1 MIGYLR
7 GQVLEREPT
16 RLLLDVQGVGYIVY
30 VPLTLHAAVGQVLS
44 LRIYT
49 HVTDDQIT
57 LYGFED
63 ARQLR
68 LFEYL
73 LKVQGVGP
81 RIGMSILSHMTPD
94 EFVQIVRQRDARRLR
109 EIPGVGP
116 KVSERLVVELAP
128 VMDRWIMACEK
139 VPSPTAVS
147 QGRWQEVLQALEVL
161 GYNRREVEALVRDVL
176 QQSSPDEPLED
187 VLRKVLRR
195 KAAS

>member
-16 RLLLDVQGVGYIVY
+16 RLLLDVQGVGYVVY
-30 VPLTLHAAVGQVLS
+30 VPLTLHATVGQALS

-63 ARQLR
+63 DRQLR
-68 LFEYL
+68 LFEHL

-94 EFVQIVRQRDARRLR
+94 EFVQIVRRRDARRLR

-116 KVSERLVVELAP
+116 KVSERIVVELAP
-128 VMDRWIMACEK
+128 MMERWSVAAEK
-139 VPSPTAVS
+139 APSPTAAS
-147 QGRWQEVLQALEVL
+147 EGRFQEVIRALEVL
-161 GYNRREVEALVRDVL
+161 GYSRREVEALVRDVL
-176 QQSSPDEPLED
+176 QQSPPDEPIED

>member
-16 RLLLDVQGVGYIVY
+16 RLLLDVQGVGYVVY
-30 VPLTLHAAVGQVLS
+30 VPLTLHATVGQALS

-63 ARQLR
+63 DRQLR
-68 LFEYL
+68 LFEHL

-94 EFVQIVRQRDARRLR
+94 EFVQIVRRRDARRLR

-116 KVSERLVVELAP
+116 KVSERIVVELAP
-128 VMDRWIMACEK
+128 IMERWSGAAEK
-139 VPSPTAVS
+139 APSPTAVS
-147 QGRWQEVLQALEVL
+147 ESRFQEVLRALEVL
-161 GYNRREVEALVRDVL
+161 GYSRREVEALVRDVL
-176 QQSSPDEPLED
+176 QQSPPDEPIED

>member
-16 RLLLDVQGVGYIVY
+16 RLLLDVQGVGYVVY
-30 VPLTLHAAVGQVLS
+30 VPLTLHAATGQTLS

-49 HVTDDQIT
+49 YVTDGQIT

-63 ARQLR
+63 DRQLR

-94 EFVQIVRQRDARRLR
+94 EFVEIVRRRDVRRLR

-116 KVSERLVVELAP
+116 KVSERIVVELAP
-128 VMDRWIMACEK
+128 IMERWGGPAERK
-139 VPSPTAVS
+139 PSAAVS
-147 QGRWQEVLQALEVL
+147 EERLQEVVWALEAL
-161 GYNRREVEALVRDVL
+161 GYSRREVEALVRDVL
-176 QQSSPDEPLED
+176 RQSPPDEPIEE
-187 VLRKVLRR
+187 VLRKVLRQ
-195 KAAS
+195 KAAR

>member
-16 RLLLDVQGVGYIVY
+16 RLLLDVQGVGYVVY
-30 VPLTLHAAVGQVLS
+30 VPLTLRATAGQTLA
-44 LRIYT
+44 LRVYT
-49 HVTDDQIT
+49 HVTDGQVT

-63 ARQLR
+63 ERQLR
-68 LFEYL
+68 LFESL

-94 EFVQIVRQRDARRLR
+94 EFVEIVRRRDARRLR

-116 KVSERLVVELAP
+116 KVSERIVVELAS
-128 VMDRWIMACEK
+128 VMERWRVPAEK
-139 VPSPTAVS
+139 APSPTAPS
-147 QGRWQEVLQALEVL
+147 EERFQEVLRALEVL
-161 GYNRREVEALVRDVL
+161 GYGRREVEALVRDVL
-176 QQSSPDEPLED
+176 RQSPPDEPIED
-187 VLRKVLRR
+187 ILRKVLRQ

>member
-16 RLLLDVQGVGYIVY
+16 RLLLDVQGVGYVVY
-30 VPLTLHAAVGQVLS
+30 VPLTLRATAGQTLA
-44 LRIYT
+44 LRVYT
-49 HVTDDQIT
+49 HVTDGQVT

-63 ARQLR
+63 ERQLR
-68 LFEYL
+68 LFESL

-94 EFVQIVRQRDARRLR
+94 EFVEIVRRRDARRLR

-116 KVSERLVVELAP
+116 KVSERIVVELAS
-128 VMDRWIMACEK
+128 VMERWRVPAEK
-139 VPSPTAVS
+139 APSPTAPS
-147 QGRWQEVLQALEVL
+147 EERLQEVLRALEVL
-161 GYNRREVEALVRDVL
+161 GYGRREVEALVRDVL
-176 QQSSPDEPLED
+176 RQSPPDEPIED
-187 VLRKVLRR
+187 VLRKVLRQ

>member
-16 RLLLDVQGVGYIVY
+16 RLLLDVQGVGYVVH
-30 VPLTLHAAVGQVLS
+30 VPLTLHAAVGQTLA

-63 ARQLR
+63 DRQLR
-68 LFEYL
+68 LFEHL

-94 EFVQIVRQRDARRLR
+94 EFVQIVRRRDARRLR

-116 KVSERLVVELAP
+116 KVSERIVVELAP
-128 VMDRWIMACEK
+128 IMERWSVAAEK
-139 VPSPTAVS
+139 APSPTAVS
-147 QGRWQEVLQALEVL
+147 EGRFQEVLRALEVL
-161 GYNRREVEALVRDVL
+161 GYSRREVEALVRDVL
-176 QQSSPDEPLED
+176 QQSPPDEPIED